1 MRRSP
6 GRRPRILQATHRFL
20 PETGGTETH
29 VAEVSSRLA
38 ARGDLDVTVLAT
50 DRSGRLPRHEQADGY
65 DVVRRRAW
73 PRERDYYL
81 APGLAAV
88 VARGGWDLVHVQG
101 VHTLAAPA
109 VMAAAIASRTPF
121 VLTFHSGGSVTTTR
135 EATRTAH
142 WRALA
147 PLARRAEQLVAVS
160 PFEVSQFAGPLGVD
174 PAAIR
179 VIRNGGALPPPGAE
193 QVLPVPGRIVASGRL
208 EEYKGHQHL
217 IEALPMVRQRLP
229 EAELVILGSGD
240 YEPELRARVDQ
251 LGLDD
256 AVSIRTV
263 PAQDRRAMAVELAGA
278 GVMAS
283 MSSYEAHPVG
293 VMEGLTVGLP
303 VVGLDVAGT
312 GDLVREG
319 LVTGVP
325 VGASSRQLADLL
337 VEELQGT
344 ERRGGPHRAGER
356 RLPTWDDTVAELADL
371 YREIL
376 GRTGRP
382 TH

>member
-1 MRRSP
+1 MRSSP
-6 GRRPRILQATHRFL
+6 GRRPRILQTTHRFL

-38 ARGDLDVTVLAT
+38 ALGDLDVTVLAT
-50 DRSGRLPRHEQADGY
+50 DRSGRLPRHEQVDGY
-65 DVVRRRAW
+65 DVLRRRAW
-73 PRERDYYL
+73 PRERDYYFS
-81 APGLAAV
+81 PGLAGV

-121 VLTFHSGGSVTTTR
+121 VLTFHSGGSVSTTR

-147 PLARRAEQLVAVS
+147 PLVRRADQLIAVS

-179 VIRNGGALPPPGAE
+179 VIRNGGALPQPAAE
-193 QVLPVPGRIVASGRL
+193 QVLPVRGRIVASGRL
-208 EEYKGHQHL
+208 EKYKGHQHL
-217 IEALPMVRQRLP
+217 IDALPMVRQRLP
-229 EAELVILGSGD
+229 EAELVILGSGE
-240 YEPELRARVDQ
+240 YESELRAKVDRM
-251 LGLDD
+251 GLDD
-256 AVSIRTV
+256 AVSIRQV
-263 PAQDRRAMAVELAGA
+263 PPSDRRAMADELAGA

-293 VMEGLTVGLP
+293 VMEGLTAGLP

-312 GDLVREG
+312 GDLVAEG

-325 VGASSRQLADLL
+325 VGASSRHLADVL
-337 VEELQGT
+337 VDQLQET
-344 ERRGGPHRAGER
+344 ERRGGPHRTGQQ
-356 RLPTWDDTVAELADL
+356 LPTWDDTVAELSEV
-371 YREIL
+371 YREVL
-376 GRTGRP
+376 ARTSRG
-382 TH
+382 